1 VYILGAGFSADAG
14 LPTIADFLNQMRDA
28 ADWLGQEKRQK
39 ELAAVDAVLDFR
51 HNAAAA
57 GYRVNVDLDNIE
69 DLFSL
74 AAALPQQTVSRD
86 VQAAIAATL
95 NYSQRRKLPPQ
106 ARLRVSE
113 ARGWPITEAWRAAA
127 RRVVPAGGDSEDVES
142 SVYDYYASVLAG
154 RTSNTDNP
162 NRNIVITFN
171 YDLLL
176 EEALDR
182 LAIPFCY
189 GLSSDSVT
197 YDSTARSRREPT
209 EGSLLILKLHGS
221 LNWSLA
227 EGLLTVFGSYDE
239 AMAASG
245 HPYLVPPTWEKA
257 VGGPIRTVWEG
268 ALHALTQAS
277 RLIVVG
283 FSFRPGDAHFKY
295 LLAAGLMQNSSLR
308 HIVVVN
314 PVATRL
320 ASQIQSVLRAD
331 QFEYGVVRLQ
341 DKSFRNFVNSPQDLN
356 SIARPLV
363 HDGLDLFDLGT
374 GYVER
379 RLFLQP

>member
-1 VYILGAGFSADAG
+1 
-14 LPTIADFLNQMRDA
+14 MRDA
-28 ADWLGQEKRQK
+28 ADWLAQEHRLG
-39 ELAAVDAVLDFR
+39 ELEAVDAVLDFR
-51 HNAAAA
+51 HRAAAA

-74 AAALPQQTVSRD
+74 AVALPQQTVSRD
-86 VQAAIAATL
+86 VQAAIGATL
-95 NYSQRRKLPPQ
+95 NYSQRRRLPVQ
-106 ARLRVSE
+106 ARLRVSA
-113 ARGWPITEAWRAAA
+113 ARGWPITDAWRAAA
-127 RRVVPAGGDSEDVES
+127 RRVVPTGGDSEDVEC

-176 EEALDR
+176 EEALNR
-182 LAIPFCY
+182 LAMPFYY
-189 GLSSDSVT
+189 GLGSDNVA
-197 YDSTARSRREPT
+197 YDSTAGSCRDPT

-221 LNWSLA
+221 LNWSVG
-227 EGLLTVFGSYDE
+227 EGSLTVFGSYDD
-239 AMAASG
+239 AIAASG
-245 HPYLVPPTWEKA
+245 HPYLVAPTWEKA
-257 VGGPIRTVWEG
+257 VSGPTRTVWDG
-268 ALHALTQAS
+268 ALRALTDAS

-283 FSFRPGDAHFKY
+283 SSFRAGDAHFKY
-295 LLAAGLMQNSSLR
+295 LLAAGLMQNSALR
-308 HIVVVN
+308 HILVIN

-331 QFEYGVVRLQ
+331 QFEYGVVRLH
-341 DKSFRNFVNSPQDLN
+341 DKSFRDFVNTPQDLS
-356 SIARPLV
+356 SIARPIV
-363 HDGLDLFDLGT
+363 HEGLDLFDLGA